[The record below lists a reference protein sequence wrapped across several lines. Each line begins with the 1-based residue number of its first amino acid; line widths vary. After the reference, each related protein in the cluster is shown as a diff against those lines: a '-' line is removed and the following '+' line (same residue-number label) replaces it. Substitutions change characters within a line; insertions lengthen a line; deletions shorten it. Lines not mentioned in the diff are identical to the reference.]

1 MMSKDDIEVLTIED
15 LDNIDEMI
23 RIEFETWEDEFT
35 YWSNF
40 WF

>member
-1 MMSKDDIEVLTIED
+1 MDDIEILTIED

-23 RIEFETWEDEFT
+23 RIEFETWEDELS